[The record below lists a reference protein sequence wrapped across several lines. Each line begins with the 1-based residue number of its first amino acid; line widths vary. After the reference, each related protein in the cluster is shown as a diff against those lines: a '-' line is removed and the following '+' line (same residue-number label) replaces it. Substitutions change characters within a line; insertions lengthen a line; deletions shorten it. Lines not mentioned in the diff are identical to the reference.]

1 MKMKIWDR
9 VNRTTK
15 NSSKRFKIKLKT
27 KMIISF
33 ALILIIPSL
42 IISTFS
48 YIKARNEMENQFLNT
63 SHENVKIVD
72 NIIRN
77 TLGTS
82 IYQTVIYS
90 EKIKFD
96 EQSEESNT
104 TVRTEFDKYME
115 LNPEIESVFFGS
127 KAGTLIQS
135 PNSILGKGYDPRKDA
150 WYTNGMEK
158 EGVVY
163 VSSPYT
169 SIATGSLVV
178 AVSKQTEDK
187 KGVVGMEVS
196 LERIK
201 SLVSDVKI
209 GDKGFIII
217 FNQDKK
223 YIVHPKE
230 EAGTTA
236 KQSVFNQMFDK
247 NEGSIDLTDGGNK
260 YIMQYITNET
270 VGWKLAGVVDKSEIN
285 DMTFPILYQTVLV
298 IVVSLLV
305 SGFFIF
311 ILINSFIKPLNKLKE
326 SAIKMNE
333 GNLTE
338 KVDILRD
345 DEIGQVALAF
355 KNMAENLHNII
366 KDVNEK
372 SEHVAASSEQLL
384 ASSDQTASAS
394 EYVAGALEEVASKAE
409 MQKDNLTKNTNA
421 LKDIENHI
429 NKVAESAKIVSTLT
443 NETVIQAQE
452 GENTVNNTLSQMNE
466 IYHSV
471 ESSNQQ
477 ILSLQERSQEI
488 ESIVETISGI
498 ANQTNLLALNAAIE
512 AARAGEHGKGF
523 AVVATEVGKLAKQS
537 EQSAQEIGDIITN
550 ILMNTK
556 TTVEGM
562 GAVTKSVQNGI
573 LASKQTTEA
582 FNGIIQRVKTISPQ
596 MTEVAN
602 LSNQIAEQVQAV
614 SVSANELLTISSENA
629 AYSEEM
635 ASSTEEQ
642 LAAMQEIKAAA
653 SSLSDVAVELQ
664 EKINTFTI

>member
-115 LNPEIESVFFGS
+115 LNPEIESIFFGS

-158 EGVVY
+158 EGAVY

-338 KVDILRD
+338 KVDILRE

-366 KDVNEK
+366 KDINEK

-550 ILMNTK
+550 ILTNTK

-573 LASKQTTEA
+573 VASKQTTEA

>member
-158 EGVVY
+158 EGAVY

-338 KVDILRD
+338 KVDILRE

-550 ILMNTK
+550 ILTNTK

-573 LASKQTTEA
+573 VASKQTTEA

-653 SSLSDVAVELQ
+653 SSLSEVAVELQ

>member
-1 MKMKIWDR
+1 MKKMSWNR
-9 VNRTTK
+9 VKRTK
-15 NSSKRFKIKLKT
+15 EKSKTRFKMKLKT

-63 SHENVKIVD
+63 SSENVKIVD

-90 EKIKFD
+90 EKVNFD
-96 EQSEESNT
+96 ESEESYS
-104 TVRTEFDKYME
+104 TVKTEFDKYME
-115 LNPEIESVFFGS
+115 MNLEIESVFFGS
-127 KAGTLIQS
+127 KEGTLIQS
-135 PNSILGKGYDPRKDA
+135 PNSIQGKGYDPRKDA

-209 GDKGFIII
+209 GDKGYIII
-217 FNQDKK
+217 LNQDKK

-230 EAGTTA
+230 EAGTAAEQT
-236 KQSVFNQMFDK
+236 VFNQMFDK
-247 NEGSIDLTDGGNK
+247 NEGSIDLADGENN
-260 YIMQYITNET
+260 YILQYITNET
-270 VGWKLAGVVDKSEIN
+270 VGWKITGVVDKSEIN

-305 SGFFIF
+305 SGFFVF
-311 ILINSFIKPLNKLKE
+311 LLINSFIRPLNNLKE
-326 SAIKMNE
+326 TAIKMSE

-338 KVDILRD
+338 KVDIYRE
-345 DEIGQVALAF
+345 DEIGQVAHAF
-355 KNMAENLHNII
+355 KNMAKNLHSII

-372 SEHVAASSEQLL
+372 SEHIAASSEQLL

-394 EYVAGALEEVASKAE
+394 EYVAGALEEVSSKAE
-409 MQKDNLTKNTNA
+409 IQKDNLMENSNA
-421 LKDIENHI
+421 LKEIENHV
-429 NKVAESAKIVSTLT
+429 NKVAENAKIVSTLT

-471 ESSNQQ
+471 EASNQQ
-477 ILSLQERSQEI
+477 IHSLQEHSQRI

-537 EQSAQEIGDIITN
+537 EQSAQEIADIITN
-550 ILMNTK
+550 ILTNTK
-556 TTVEGM
+556 TTVDGM
-562 GAVTKSVQNGI
+562 ETVTKSVQKGI
-573 LASKQTTEA
+573 LASEQTFEA
-582 FNGIIQRVKTISPQ
+582 FSGIIHRVKNISPQ

-602 LSNQIAEQVQAV
+602 LSNQIAEQVQMV
-614 SVSANELLTISSENA
+614 SISANELLTISSENA

-664 EKINTFTI
+664 EKINAFII

>member
-158 EGVVY
+158 EGAVY

-326 SAIKMNE
+326 SAIKMSE

-338 KVDILRD
+338 KVDILRE

-573 LASKQTTEA
+573 VASKQTTEA

>member
-115 LNPEIESVFFGS
+115 LNPEIESVLFGS

-338 KVDILRD
+338 KVDILRE

>member
-338 KVDILRD
+338 KVDILRE

>member
-158 EGVVY
+158 EGAVY

-201 SLVSDVKI
+201 SLVSNVKI

-326 SAIKMNE
+326 SAIKMSE

-338 KVDILRD
+338 KVDILRE

-550 ILMNTK
+550 ILTNTK

-573 LASKQTTEA
+573 VASKQTTEA

>member
-72 NIIRN
+72 NIIKN

-104 TVRTEFDKYME
+104 MVRTEFDKYME

-158 EGVVY
+158 EGAVY

-338 KVDILRD
+338 KVDILRE

>member
-338 KVDILRD
+338 KVDILRE

-452 GENTVNNTLSQMNE
+452 GENTVYNTLSQMNE

>member
-72 NIIRN
+72 NIIKN

-104 TVRTEFDKYME
+104 MVRTEFDKYME
-115 LNPEIESVFFGS
+115 LNPEIESIFFGS

-158 EGVVY
+158 EGAVY

-338 KVDILRD
+338 KVDILRE

-366 KDVNEK
+366 KDINEK

-550 ILMNTK
+550 ILTNTK

-573 LASKQTTEA
+573 VASKQTTEA

>member
-1 MKMKIWDR
+1 MKVKIRDR
-9 VNRTTK
+9 VNRTK
-15 NSSKRFKIKLKT
+15 ENSSKRFKIKLKT

-127 KAGTLIQS
+127 KEGSLIQS

-158 EGVVY
+158 EGAVY

-247 NEGSIDLTDGGNK
+247 NEGSIDLTDAGNK

-326 SAIKMNE
+326 SAIKMSE

-338 KVDILRD
+338 KVDIFRE

-355 KNMAENLHNII
+355 KNMATNLHNII

-421 LKDIENHI
+421 LKGIENHI
-429 NKVAESAKIVSTLT
+429 NKVAENAKIVSTLT

-452 GENTVNNTLSQMNE
+452 GENTVNNTRSQMNE

-477 ILSLQERSQEI
+477 ILSLQESSQEI

-537 EQSAQEIGDIITN
+537 EQSAQEIGNIITN
-550 ILMNTK
+550 ILTNTK

-582 FNGIIQRVKTISPQ
+582 FNGIIQRVKNISPQ

>member
-158 EGVVY
+158 EGAVY

-338 KVDILRD
+338 KVDILRE

-550 ILMNTK
+550 ILTNTK

-573 LASKQTTEA
+573 VASKQTTEA

>member
-1 MKMKIWDR
+1 MKMKIWGR

-104 TVRTEFDKYME
+104 SVRTEFDKYME

-158 EGVVY
+158 EGAVY

-270 VGWKLAGVVDKSEIN
+270 VDWKLAGVVDKSEIN

-338 KVDILRD
+338 KVDILRE

-550 ILMNTK
+550 ILTNTK

-573 LASKQTTEA
+573 VASKQTTEA

>member
-1 MKMKIWDR
+1 
-9 VNRTTK
+9 
-15 NSSKRFKIKLKT
+15 
-27 KMIISF
+27 
-33 ALILIIPSL
+33 
-42 IISTFS
+42 
-48 YIKARNEMENQFLNT
+48 
-63 SHENVKIVD
+63 
-72 NIIRN
+72 
-77 TLGTS
+77 
-82 IYQTVIYS
+82 
-90 EKIKFD
+90 
-96 EQSEESNT
+96 
-104 TVRTEFDKYME
+104 
-115 LNPEIESVFFGS
+115 
-127 KAGTLIQS
+127 
-135 PNSILGKGYDPRKDA
+135 
-150 WYTNGMEK
+150 MEK

-326 SAIKMNE
+326 SAIKMSE

-338 KVDILRD
+338 KVDILRE
-345 DEIGQVALAF
+345 DEIGQVALAL

-550 ILMNTK
+550 ILTNTK

-573 LASKQTTEA
+573 VASKQTTEA

>member
-1 MKMKIWDR
+1 MHGIEPR
-9 VNRTTK
+9 
-15 NSSKRFKIKLKT
+15 
-27 KMIISF
+27 
-33 ALILIIPSL
+33 
-42 IISTFS
+42 
-48 YIKARNEMENQFLNT
+48 
-63 SHENVKIVD
+63 
-72 NIIRN
+72 
-77 TLGTS
+77 
-82 IYQTVIYS
+82 
-90 EKIKFD
+90 
-96 EQSEESNT
+96 
-104 TVRTEFDKYME
+104 
-115 LNPEIESVFFGS
+115 IESVFFGS

-326 SAIKMNE
+326 SAIKMSE

-338 KVDILRD
+338 KVDILRE
-345 DEIGQVALAF
+345 DEIGQVALAL

-550 ILMNTK
+550 ILTNTK

-573 LASKQTTEA
+573 VASKQTTEA

>member
-338 KVDILRD
+338 KVDILRE

-635 ASSTEEQ
+635 ASSAEEQ

>member
-1 MKMKIWDR
+1 MKIWDR

-230 EAGTTA
+230 EAGKTA

-338 KVDILRD
+338 KVDILRE

-550 ILMNTK
+550 ILTNTK

-573 LASKQTTEA
+573 VASKQTTEA